1 MSLLSDSDLK
11 EIHKKIIDS
20 TIKNCGQ
27 FYNARILEA
36 IKMRWIKIYEQK
48 LRNKELGLVSDLSD
62 VDPETNNIII
72 GVCDKISK
80 PCGRRNVGSNWK
92 IKLKG
97 GLMKI
102 DGKEMFFHGLQGEL
116 EF

>member
-48 LRNKELGLVSDLSD
+48 LRNKELGLVSNDIINRQMFQLLRNSNNNNFICD
-62 VDPETNNIII
+62 TVTYSFLTNVVDNTNYEEIF
-72 GVCDKISK
+72 S
-80 PCGRRNVGSNWK
+80 
-92 IKLKG
+92 
-97 GLMKI
+97 
-102 DGKEMFFHGLQGEL
+102 
-116 EF
+116 